1 MTVIEGELRALIGV
15 RAFAA
20 TAVVAWHGL
29 PILVLMFP
37 GITAREN
44 IVFGFAVLAVDFF
57 FMLSGFILTEK
68 YLAAMSRP
76 SWSTARYFY
85 TLRFARIWP
94 VHAAMVI
101 AFVVANVV
109 ALHGFGFTLTNVDDD
124 PLNIVLNLLLLNGVP
139 PATSINGP
147 AWSIGVEV
155 GAYALFPLA
164 ALVLARFRTPSAA
177 FGSAAIMLVAGATI
191 YGPLYEGADHAALTY
206 GLPAVRITF
215 GFLGGA
221 LLNIGWR
228 SLSGGRYGRGWD
240 VVLIAAVTVAS
251 VATVITGWSGPFVI
265 PILAYPFLGLA
276 VLASAGA
283 TGVVGRLLGSG
294 PIEWC
299 GRLSYSL
306 YMTHFLVVTSTLWLL
321 RRSDAETL
329 VMPVRVLL
337 LGLSAALVAVI
348 AVVTY
353 YVLEEPA
360 RRAIRRRARRRGT
373 DIRSGGSVRGT

>member
-1 MTVIEGELRALIGV
+1 MTVIEGELRALVGV

-20 TAVVAWHGL
+20 ASVVAWHAL
-29 PILVLMFP
+29 PVLVLMFP
-37 GITAREN
+37 GITTREDV
-44 IVFGFAVLAVDFF
+44 VFGFAVLAVDFF

-68 YLAAMSRP
+68 YLTALSRP

-94 VHAAMVI
+94 VHAAMVV
-101 AFVVANVV
+101 AFTVASAV
-109 ALHGFGFTLTNVDDD
+109 ALHGFGFTLTNVDED
-124 PLNIVLNLLLLNGVP
+124 PLNVVLNLLLLNGVP

-164 ALVLARFRTPSAA
+164 AIVLARFRTAPAA
-177 FGSAAIMLVAGATI
+177 FAGAAIMLVAGAVI
-191 YGPLYEGADHAALTY
+191 YGPVYEGADHATLTY
-206 GLPAVRITF
+206 GLPWIRITF

-228 SLSGGRYGRGWD
+228 SLHRGRYGRGWD
-240 VVLIAAVTVAS
+240 VVVIAAAIVAS
-251 VATVITGWSGPFVI
+251 ATTVVTGWSGPFVI
-265 PILAYPFLGLA
+265 PVLAYPFLGLA

-299 GRLSYSL
+299 GRLSYSI
-306 YMTHFLVVTSTLWLL
+306 YMTHFLVVISILWVL
-321 RRSDAETL
+321 RRWDAETFDL
-329 VMPVRVLL
+329 PVRVLL
-337 LGLSAALVAVI
+337 LGLSAMLVAVA

-353 YVLEEPA
+353 YVVEEPA
-360 RRAIRRRARRRGT
+360 RHMIRHRARRRVA
-373 DIRSGGSVRGT
+373 DVRREGSARGT